1 MSDQPVKSRRAA
13 REAAFQAAY
22 QCLVGR
28 SSIDRAIAQALERTP
43 FAPDAEDLLRTL
55 ANGMVSETA
64 VLEQKFSKYLKEGW
78 TLERIAVSDRLVLRL
93 ATYELFDMPDQ
104 PPKVTIAEAVKIAKK
119 FGTADSGRFVN
130 GVLAKVLL
138 DSPKKDWPP
147 SEPPNTPT
155 PEPDQ
160 PEPSPHP

>member
-1 MSDQPVKSRRAA
+1 MSEGPVKSRRAA

-28 SSIDRAIAQALERTP
+28 SSIDRAIKEALERTT
-43 FAPDAEDLLRTL
+43 FAPDAQNLLRTL
-55 ANGMVSETA
+55 ANGMVTESVA
-64 VLEQKFSKYLKEGW
+64 LEQKFSKYLKEGW
-78 TLERIAVSDRLVLRL
+78 TLERIPVSDRLILRL
-93 ATYELFDMPDQ
+93 ATYELFEMPDQ

-138 DSPKKDWPP
+138 DSPKKDWQPPEPP
-147 SEPPNTPT
+147 SL
-155 PEPDQ
+155 Q
-160 PEPSPHP
+160 PSDPRPSTLDP

>member
-28 SSIDRAIAQALERTP
+28 SPIDRAIAEALERTP

-138 DSPKKDWPP
+138 DSPKRDWQPP
-147 SEPPNTPT
+147 DKSEPTRTNPN
-155 PEPDQ
+155 
-160 PEPSPHP
+160 